1 MAVYKRGKI
10 WWYKFNWNGEPIR
23 ESTKQTNKRTA
34 EQMEATHKTSL
45 AKGEV
50 GLRDR
55 KLAPTLADFAE
66 KDFLPFVRSTSAGKP
81 RTVSFYEN
89 TAKNIIGFAKLANLR
104 MDAINADVLAE
115 FGARRRE
122 AGMETSTIN
131 RDLATVRRMFHLAQ
145 EWGRVATVL
154 PKVKMLAGE
163 KQRERVLTHEEEQKY
178 MDAATELGRRL
189 DESYRLALTGIRAV
203 RRGEQP
209 QMPDAYLLRDVG
221 AVLLD
226 CGLRPEECHRLKW
239 ENLRDGAIEVFVGK
253 RKASRRRVPASQR
266 VLSILGMRQAASK
279 SDWIFPADT
288 ESGHIEAST
297 LKKRHSA
304 AVTAAKVA
312 PFVPYDMRHTCLTRW
327 AKVMDPFTLKKLAG
341 HADLN
346 TTMRYVHLNDDDV
359 RAAMEKVQHG
369 HKSGHTT
376 NLTEFEEVER
386 IPATDTTKRN

>member
-1 MAVYKRGKI
+1 
-10 WWYKFNWNGEPIR
+10 
-23 ESTKQTNKRTA
+23 
-34 EQMEATHKTSL
+34 MEATHKTSL

-163 KQRERVLTHEEEQKY
+163 KQRERVLTHEEEQRY

-189 DESYRLALTGIRAV
+189 DESYGLALTGIRAV

-266 VLSILGMRQAASK
+266 VLSILEMRQAASK

-304 AVTAAKVA
+304 AVALAKVA
-312 PFVPYDMRHTCLTRW
+312 QFVPYDMRHTCLTRW
-327 AKVMDPFTLKKLAG
+327 AKVLDPFYLEKTCRPRRPEHN
-341 HADLN
+341 HA
-346 TTMRYVHLNDDDV
+346 V
-359 RAAMEKVQHG
+359 R
-369 HKSGHTT
+369 SP
-376 NLTEFEEVER
+376 ER
-386 IPATDTTKRN
+386 